1 MIRKEGPGSDA
12 VDIGL
17 WLAHRVYPLYCINNI
32 VITVVNTN

>member
-17 WLAHRVYPLYCINNI
+17 WLAHRVYPLCINNI